1 MLKFLFRSFNQC
13 PSVINWWGQMTGLI
27 FFRLPHTAKTWLV
40 WSVTPGVSRGWGEV
54 VADGRSGDVRAGGS
68 LTITTFHLHLVAMS
82 PLPAPPPKSS
92 GHDPEGVV
100 SYRWSPSLSAFTRGL
115 RERSHRCDAG
125 CFVSEGT
132 SHPAGP
138 VWMLANQQTHGNSKM
153 YEYDRGPCRKTAAP
167 SFEKKK
173 KKD

>member
-40 WSVTPGVSRGWGEV
+40 WSVTPGVSWGWGEV

-82 PLPAPPPKSS
+82 PLPAPCPP
-92 GHDPEGVV
+92 PPQVV
-100 SYRWSPSLSAFTRGL
+100 RSRPWGGCELQMVTFIICLHPGIKGKEPSMWRRVFCFRRYFTP
-115 RERSHRCDAG
+115 SWTSVDAG
-125 CFVSEGT
+125 KPTNTWQFQN
-132 SHPAGP
+132 
-138 VWMLANQQTHGNSKM
+138 VWIW
-153 YEYDRGPCRKTAAP
+153 
-167 SFEKKK
+167 
-173 KKD
+173 